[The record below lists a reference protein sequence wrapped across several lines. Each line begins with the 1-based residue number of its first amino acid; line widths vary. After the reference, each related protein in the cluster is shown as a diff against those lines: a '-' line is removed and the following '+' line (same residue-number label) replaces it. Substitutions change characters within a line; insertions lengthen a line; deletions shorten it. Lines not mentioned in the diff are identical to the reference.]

1 MAGTAD
7 WSDGFTSLDP
17 ARWEF
22 TPAYASIV
30 AGGRL
35 RTLSV
40 HADPVDLADGVV
52 PRAPGEVWSLPAT
65 DLRGSAFTAEWWAAD
80 DTASGVTHAAVFT
93 DSPHRNGLS
102 WRIGLDPGSQW
113 GWTLRAVR
121 TVAGVRTVVGA
132 VQPDPQ
138 QARHLRISED
148 AGVVTWATSP
158 DGFTW
163 TPVGDWTSTLDL
175 SAVRIALG
183 SWYESVGDVGGGAAE
198 FDNLNADPTRQ
209 DVPTVTGEDGEPYLA
224 VDVQPDVLTGVFRV
238 GTSRVGGPDRL
249 AWSAQDAAPWHN
261 VVCVVREVHYRRGAS
276 RQQGVLTRTEAG
288 TGTVQLEDPAGQF
301 DPNSNGG
308 AIRKGTP
315 ARLRAWG
322 TTVDGERWDAVLMT
336 GDVDDLG
343 VQYAPGEDAPLVTMT
358 LVDLVAPLVAWESQ
372 GLEGDGAGAGDNL
385 RQRAQRILTTVGR
398 GEVSTASS
406 TAYTATLAPTPLRQP
421 WEELN
426 RATEAEL
433 GRLWIDRHNRV
444 QLRSRG
450 SQPSGPVRGTL
461 SDVHGE
467 APVGVHGCVA
477 DASIVSSGDVV
488 NRVLASRVK
497 LEAEPADPPLIRR
510 DDEQSARLYGVG
522 TVNRERTLL
531 LQTDEQVTA
540 WTGALIVART
550 RPELRV
556 ESVTPRPNPEDLD
569 GALEQWPAVLQTDL
583 GDRWLFTYHPPVGPP
598 IVRGLAVLGVDV
610 DWTPA
615 GISVQWTTEPAPV
628 PGAGNP
634 AGWFIVGTSQVGGPD
649 LLAPYGAPY
658 RAA

>member
-1 MAGTAD
+1 MVSTAEWVD
-7 WSDGFTSLDP
+7 TFTTLDP

-22 TPAYASIV
+22 TAIRASVV

-35 RTLSV
+35 RLRSGYED
-40 HADPVDLADGVV
+40 AADLADGTK
-52 PRAPGEVWSLPAT
+52 PRADGEAWSQPAT
-65 DLRGSAFTAEWWAAD
+65 DMRGSHLTVEWWAAD
-80 DTASGVTHAAVFT
+80 TTASGVTHAAVFI
-93 DSPHRNGLS
+93 DSPHRNGLA
-102 WRIGLDPGSQW
+102 WRVQFDPTSGW
-113 GWTLRAVR
+113 GFALHAVR
-121 TVAGVRTVVGA
+121 TVAGMRTVVGT
-132 VQPDPQ
+132 VRPDAQ
-138 QARHLRISED
+138 GARHLRISED

-163 TPVGDWTSTLDL
+163 ETAAQWTSTLDL

-183 SWYESVGDVGGGAAE
+183 CWYESVGDVGGGAAE
-198 FDNLNADPTRQ
+198 FDTLNVDPTAG
-209 DVPTVTGEDGEPYLA
+209 DVPTVTGDDGEPYLA
-224 VDVQPDVLTGVFRV
+224 VDVQPDVVTGVFRV
-238 GTSRVGGPDRL
+238 GTSMVGGPDRL
-249 AWSAQDAAPWHN
+249 AWSQQDAAPWTN
-261 VVCVVREVHYRRGAS
+261 VACVVRAVGYRRGAS

-301 DPNSNGG
+301 DPNLNGG

-322 TTVDGERWDAVLMT
+322 TGVDGDRWDAVLFT
-336 GDVDDLG
+336 GDVDDLA

-358 LVDLVAPLVAWESQ
+358 LVDLVGPLNGWESE
-372 GLEGDGAGAGDNL
+372 GLEGDGEGAGDNL
-385 RQRAQRILTTVGR
+385 LQRAQRILATVGR
-398 GEVSTASS
+398 GEVSSS
-406 TAYTATLAPTPLRQP
+406 SSATYTATLAPTVLRQP

-444 QLRSRG
+444 QLRARG
-450 SQPSGPVRGTL
+450 SQPAGTVRGTL

-467 APVGVHGCVA
+467 APVGVHGCLS

-497 LEAEPADPPLIRR
+497 LEAEPAEAPLIRR
-510 DDEQSARLYGVG
+510 DDEQSQRLYGVAS
-522 TVNRERTLL
+522 VSRQNQLL
-531 LQTDEQVTA
+531 VQTDAQVTA
-540 WTGALIVART
+540 WAGALIVART

-556 ESVTPRPNPEDLD
+556 ESVTPHPDPEDLD
-569 GALEQWPAVLQTDL
+569 SALEQWPAVLQTDL
-583 GDRWLFTYHPPVGPP
+583 GDRWLFTYHPPAGPP

-615 GISVQWTTEPAPV
+615 GCTVRWTTEPAPV

-634 AGWFIVGTSQVGGPD
+634 SGWFIVGTSQVGGPD

>member
-1 MAGTAD
+1 MVATAD
-7 WSDGFTSLDP
+7 WGDPFQTLDP

-22 TPAYASIV
+22 SPTRASIV

-35 RTLSV
+35 RLLSV
-40 HADPVDLADGVV
+40 YADPVDLADGVV
-52 PRAPGEVWSLPAT
+52 SRAPGEAWSIPAT
-65 DLRGSAFTAEWWAAD
+65 DLRGSAFTVEWWAAD

-93 DSPHRNGLS
+93 DSPHRNGLA
-102 WRIGLDPGSQW
+102 WRIGLDTTSQW

-121 TVAGVRTVVGA
+121 VVAGVQTVVGA

-163 TPVGDWTSTLDL
+163 APVGSWTTTLDL

-183 SWYESVGDVGGGAAE
+183 CWYESVGDVGGGVAE

-209 DVPTVTGEDGEPYLA
+209 DVPTITGEDGEPYLA
-224 VDVQPDVLTGVFRV
+224 VDVQPDVVTGVFRV

-249 AWSAQDAAPWHN
+249 AWSQQDAAPWVN
-261 VVCVVREVHYRRGAS
+261 VVCVVRSANYRRGAT
-276 RQQGVLTRTEAG
+276 RQQGLLTRTEAG
-288 TGTVQLEDPAGQF
+288 TGTVVLEDPAGQF
-301 DPNSNGG
+301 DPNLNGG

-322 TTVDGERWDAVLMT
+322 TGVEGERWDAVLFT

-343 VQYAPGEDAPLVTMT
+343 VSYSPGEDAPLVAMT
-358 LVDLVAPLVAWESQ
+358 LVDLVGPLVGWESE
-372 GLEGDGAGAGDNL
+372 GLDGDGAGAGDNL
-385 RQRAQRILTTVGR
+385 AQRAQRILTTVGR

-406 TAYTATLAPTPLRQP
+406 GTYTATLAGTPLRQP

-426 RATEAEL
+426 RAAEAEL
-433 GRLWIDRHNRV
+433 GRLWIDRHNRL

-488 NRVLASRVK
+488 NRVLGSRVK
-497 LEAEPADPPLIRR
+497 LEAEPVEPPLIRR

-522 TVNRERTLL
+522 SVNRERSLL
-531 LQTDEQVTA
+531 LQTDAQVTA
-540 WTGALIVART
+540 WAGALIVART

-556 ESVTPRPNPEDLD
+556 ESVTPRPSSEDLD
-569 GALEQWPAVLQTDL
+569 STLQQWPAVLRTDL
-583 GDRWLFTYHPPVGPP
+583 GDRWLFTYHPPAGPP
-598 IVRGLAVLGVDV
+598 IVRGLAVLGIDV
-610 DWTPA
+610 SATPDGWT
-615 GISVQWTTEPAPV
+615 VQWATEPAPV

-658 RAA
+658 AAA